1 MQPFLKWA
9 GGKRQLLPQIK
20 PYIPEIGENTYFE
33 PFLGAGA
40 MLFSIQP
47 HNAIVNDINSELYNV
62 YKVIADEQLFEELI
76 EDLRSHVNESECFY
90 EIRALDRSEDYQN
103 LSPVKKASR
112 FIFLNKTCFNGL
124 YRVNSKGQFNVP
136 FGKYKKPE
144 IVNEAVLREVHQ
156 FLNQS
161 NITFLNGDFKAAVKE
176 AKSGDFVYFDPPYD
190 PVSQT
195 SSFTSYA
202 QEGFGKAEQYEL
214 RDVFKQ
220 LNDRGCKVLL
230 SNSDT
235 PFIREIYEGFNI
247 VTVQANRAINSKAEG
262 RGKINE
268 VLVVGDYYDFSK

>member
-20 PYIPEIGENTYFE
+20 PYIPEIGESTYFE

-47 HNAIVNDINSELYNV
+47 QNATVNDINTELYNV

-76 EDLRSHVNESECFY
+76 EELRSHKNESEYFY
-90 EIRALDRSEDYQN
+90 EVRAWDRADDYHN

-136 FGKYKKPE
+136 FGKYKNPA
-144 IVNEAVLREVHQ
+144 IVNEEVLREVHQ
-156 FLNQS
+156 YLN
-161 NITFLNGDFKAAVKE
+161 NNHITFLNGDFKEAVKD

-190 PVSQT
+190 PVSET

-202 QEGFGKAEQYEL
+202 QEGFGKTEQYEL
-214 RDVFKQ
+214 RDIFKQ
-220 LNDRGCKVLL
+220 LNERGCKVLL

-247 VTVQANRAINSKAEG
+247 VTVQANRAINSKADG

-268 VLVVGDYYDFSK
+268 VLVVGDYYDFSS

>member
-20 PYIPEIGENTYFE
+20 PYIPEIGESTYFE

-47 HNAIVNDINSELYNV
+47 QNAIVNDINTELYNV
-62 YKVIADEQLFEELI
+62 YKVISDEQLFEELI
-76 EDLRSHVNESECFY
+76 EELRSHKNESEYFY
-90 EIRALDRSEDYQN
+90 EVRAWDRMEDFQN
-103 LSPVKKASR
+103 LSSVKKAAR
-112 FIFLNKTCFNGL
+112 FIFLNKTCYNGL

-136 FGKYKKPE
+136 FGKYKNPD
-144 IVNEAVLREVHQ
+144 IVNRDGLREVHQ
-156 FLNQS
+156 YLKSNQ
-161 NITFLNGDFKAAVKE
+161 ITFLNGDFKAAVKD

-202 QEGFGKAEQYEL
+202 QEGFGKAEQIEL
-214 RDVFKQ
+214 RDVFKE
-220 LNDRGCKVLL
+220 LNERGCKVLL

-235 PFIREIYEGFNI
+235 PFIREVYEGFNI
-247 VTVQANRAINSKAEG
+247 VTVQATRAINSKAEG

-268 VLVVGDYYDFSK
+268 VLVVGDYYDFNK

>member
-20 PYIPEIGENTYFE
+20 PYIPEIGESTYFE

-47 HNAIVNDINSELYNV
+47 QNAIVNDINTELYNV
-62 YKVIADEQLFEELI
+62 YKVIADEQLFEKLI
-76 EDLRSHVNESECFY
+76 EDLRKHVNDSEYFY
-90 EIRALDRSEDYQN
+90 EIRELDRSEGYQN
-103 LSPVKKASR
+103 LSSVKKASR

-124 YRVNSKGQFNVP
+124 YRVNRKGQFNVP
-136 FGKYKKPE
+136 FGKYKNPA
-144 IVNEAVLREVHQ
+144 IVNEEVLREVHQ
-156 FLNQS
+156 YLKDNH
-161 NITFLNGDFKAAVKE
+161 ITFLNGDFKAAVKD

-190 PVSQT
+190 PVSET

-202 QEGFGKAEQYEL
+202 QEGFGKTEQYEL

-220 LNDRGCKVLL
+220 LNERGCKVLL

-268 VLVVGDYYDFSK
+268 VLVVGDYYDFGS

>member
-20 PYIPEIGENTYFE
+20 PYIPEIGESTYFE

-47 HNAIVNDINSELYNV
+47 KYAVVNDINKELYNV
-62 YKVIADEQLFEELI
+62 YKVIADKQLFGELL
-76 EDLRSHVNESECFY
+76 EDLRNHLNESEYFY
-90 EIRALDRSEDYQN
+90 EIRALDRSDDYQN

-136 FGKYKKPE
+136 FGKYKNPA
-144 IVNEAVLREVHQ
+144 IVNEEVLHEVHQ
-156 FLNQS
+156 YLKDNH
-161 NITFLNGDFKAAVKE
+161 ITFLNGDFKAAVKD

-190 PVSQT
+190 PVSET

-202 QEGFGKAEQYEL
+202 QEGFAKAEQYEL
-214 RDVFKQ
+214 RNVFRE
-220 LNDRGCKVLL
+220 LNERGCKVLL

-235 PFIREIYEGFNI
+235 PFIREIYEGFHI
-247 VTVQANRAINSKAEG
+247 VTVQANRAINSKADG

-268 VLVVGDYYDFSK
+268 VLVVGDYYDFSS

>member
-20 PYIPEIGENTYFE
+20 PYIPEIGESTYFE

-47 HNAIVNDINSELYNV
+47 KYAVVNDINKELYNV
-62 YKVIADEQLFEELI
+62 YKVIADKQLFGELLD
-76 EDLRSHVNESECFY
+76 DLRNHLNESEYFY
-90 EIRALDRSEDYQN
+90 EIRSIDRSDDYQN

-136 FGKYKKPE
+136 FGKYKNPA
-144 IVNEAVLREVHQ
+144 IVNEEVLREVHQ
-156 FLNQS
+156 YLKDNH
-161 NITFLNGDFKAAVKE
+161 ITFLNGDFKAAVKD

-190 PVSQT
+190 PVSET

-214 RDVFKQ
+214 RDVFRE
-220 LNDRGCKVLL
+220 LNERGCKVLL

-235 PFIREIYEGFNI
+235 PFIREIYEGFHI
-247 VTVQANRAINSKAEG
+247 VTVQANRAINSKADG

-268 VLVVGDYYDFSK
+268 VLVVGDYYDFSS

>member
-76 EDLRSHVNESECFY
+76 EDLRSHVNESEYFY

-103 LSPVKKASR
+103 LSLVKKASR

>member
-76 EDLRSHVNESECFY
+76 EDLRSHVNESEYFY